1 MSKSG
6 AVIVMVSSVYFI
18 VLVQDTPAGHKNKPP
33 RHQFPSR
40 QRFPSTIH
48 RRPNMISWRRD
59 PCIIEREKLVKRRAN
74 MITLR
79 GKIVLVT
86 GAARG
91 IGAAITSLLAQSAEA
106 LALTDLDE
114 FAHDFPC
121 PTKII
126 SADLS
131 DPDAPARV
139 IAETLSQFGRIDG
152 LVNAAGLTT
161 RGSFLD
167 PDPVLFDRLF
177 AVNTRAP
184 YLLMAGAIAD
194 MRARKA
200 AGSIVNIQSMNAH
213 CGAPDL
219 AVYSATKG
227 ALQTL
232 TKNAAN
238 AHMADRIRVNGI
250 NLGWV
255 DTETERHLHD
265 ITFDK
270 GKGWL
275 AAQGAKLP
283 LGRFVSADDAARLA
297 TYLLSDTSIPMTGTA
312 VDLEQTVVG
321 AP

>member
-1 MSKSG
+1 
-6 AVIVMVSSVYFI
+6 
-18 VLVQDTPAGHKNKPP
+18 
-33 RHQFPSR
+33 
-40 QRFPSTIH
+40 
-48 RRPNMISWRRD
+48 
-59 PCIIEREKLVKRRAN
+59 
-74 MITLR
+74 MITLQ
-79 GKIVLVT
+79 GKIILVT

-91 IGAAITSLLAQSAEA
+91 IGAAIASRLSESAEG
-106 LALTDLDE
+106 LALTDLD
-114 FAHDFPC
+114 DFTPDLPC
-121 PTKII
+121 PTKTIR
-126 SADLS
+126 ADLS
-131 DPDAPARV
+131 DPAVPPRIITDTLAR
-139 IAETLSQFGRIDG
+139 FGRIDG

-167 PDPVLFDRLF
+167 PDPMLFDRLF
-177 AVNTRAP
+177 AINSRAP
-184 YLLMAGAIAD
+184 YQLMAGAIAD

-219 AVYSATKG
+219 AVYSATKA

-255 DTETERHLHD
+255 DTETERHLHEVSLG
-265 ITFDK
+265 K
-270 GKGWL
+270 GDGWL
-275 AAQGAKLP
+275 AAQGANLP

-297 TYLLSDTSIPMTGTA
+297 AYLLSDASDPMTGTA
-312 VDLEQTVVG
+312 LDLEQTVVG